1 MASVVIAGDV
11 SGTCTLQ
18 AANAAGTTTL
28 TLPTTSG
35 TLVAT
40 GGAPS
45 FTTITTGLGNASAP
59 SITFTGDTNTG
70 IFSPTADTIAFT
82 EGGTESMRIDASG
95 NLGIGTTSPTGKLN
109 VVQNGT
115 PVVAQ
120 FDRTDSGTGLVV
132 AADSTG
138 PYFRPT
144 TNTAIRWNN
153 SANNAEYMRITST
166 GNVQLST
173 AGTSILN
180 SSGNPILRQTGSVL
194 QVVSTFTQTQSSFTG
209 NDTWQSYTS
218 LNTSITPTSS
228 NSKILVIVSFGAF
241 GCGSGTTTCS
251 LQLLRSGTPIGVGST
266 TGSQKAATFKT
277 IQWSSDGNH
286 GQGGVGFTFLDSPST
301 TSSTTYSFNINPQ
314 NSFTWWIN
322 RNANGGTGGES
333 YSSTTGSSMTLME
346 IAG

>member
-1 MASVVIAGDV
+1 MASVVIAGDT

-18 AANAAGTTTL
+18 ANAAAGTTVL
-28 TLPTTSG
+28 DLPTTSG
-35 TLVAT
+35 TLVSTTTPINASVIT
-40 GGAPS
+40 SGTLLVSYGGTGANTLTGVLKGNGTSAFTAAVAGTDFVAPGGALGTPS
-45 FTTITTGLGNASAP
+45 SGTLTNCTGYSAS
-59 SITFTGDTNTG
+59 NL
-70 IFSPTADTIAFT
+70 
-82 EGGTESMRIDASG
+82 ASG
-95 NLGIGTTSPTGKLN
+95 TLP
-109 VVQNGT
+109 
-115 PVVAQ
+115 
-120 FDRTDSGTGLVV
+120 
-132 AADSTG
+132 AARL
-138 PYFRPT
+138 P
-144 TNTAIRWNN
+144 A
-153 SANNAEYMRITST
+153 
-166 GNVQLST
+166 
-173 AGTSILN
+173 
-180 SSGNPILRQTGSVL
+180 GSVL

-228 NSKILVIVSFGAF
+228 SNKILIIVSFGAF
-241 GCGSGTTTCS
+241 GCSSGTTTCA

-314 NSFTWWIN
+314 NAFTWFIN
-322 RNANGGTGGES
+322 RNASGGTGGES